1 MSNNIHPTAIIEE
14 SVLLGNNIE
23 VGPYC
28 YISGNVKISDNNK
41 LLSHVIIKGNTIIGE
56 NNKFYPFSNIGE
68 IPQDLKFK
76 NEISKT
82 VIGNNNQI
90 RENVTIHSGTE
101 LGNKFHDLYNITKI
115 GDNNLL
121 MVGSHIAHDCIVGDN
136 NILANNATLA
146 GHVSIANNIIIG
158 GLSAIQQFVRIGEFA
173 IIGGMSGIDNDVIP
187 YAMVIGERANIAG
200 VNIIGLKRNNFSK
213 DNIKNIKNA
222 FNDIFANNDNNII
235 DKIEN
240 LSKLYPN
247 DPHITKIIKFI
258 KTSNNKALLK
268 TKNYRQQ

>member
-1 MSNNIHPTAIIEE
+1 MTNNIHPTAIIEK
-14 SVLLGNNIE
+14 SVQLGDNIE

-28 YISGNVKISDNNK
+28 YISGNVQISDNNK
-41 LLSHVIIKGNTIIGE
+41 LLSHVVIKGNTIIGE

-76 NEISKT
+76 NELSKT
-82 VIGNNNQI
+82 IIGNNNQI

-101 LGNKFHDLYNITKI
+101 LGNKYHDIYNITKI

-121 MVGSHIAHDCIVGDN
+121 MVGSHIAHDCVVGNN

-146 GHVSIANNIIIG
+146 GHVSISDNVIIG
-158 GLSAIQQFVRIGEFA
+158 GLSAIQQFVRIGDFA

-222 FNDIFANNDNNII
+222 FNDIFANNEHDII
-235 DKIEN
+235 DKTKN
-240 LSKLYPN
+240 LSQSYPDN
-247 DPHITKIIKFI
+247 IYIKNIIEFI
-258 KTSNNKALLK
+258 KTANNKALLK
-268 TKNYRQQ
+268 TKDYKQQ